1 VRVVTRRRAG
11 TGFSTRPWRAIH
23 AIARGRVTLP
33 SSSMKSGVVTP
44 FAGSA
49 RGPADRRGA
58 RPRVAGRRSPR
69 EPVTADAEELGRGG
83 VETRAAA
90 PAFDDA
96 VDVRAGQGSPG
107 ERPRRQAHPRNVVVH
122 DVRRGDGAVFLEVD
136 ASERVVDDLLGT
148 DCCRGRLFLR
158 APVRGLSERRRA
170 IGLRSSELP
179 APSDFA
185 ISAVAKKS
193 YAPAV
198 TCAKRRRCAG
208 LLRTSRSRSL
218 SGAPRTRT
226 WNRRFWRPV
235 RKSLS
240 AGCLRGARQLT
251 RHRRART
258 PLAVVAPS
266 PRSCACSRWSR
277 PGRRRSGRS
286 QGPPDHRPRAP
297 TTV

>member
-1 VRVVTRRRAG
+1 
-11 TGFSTRPWRAIH
+11 
-23 AIARGRVTLP
+23 
-33 SSSMKSGVVTP
+33 MKSGVVTP

-218 SGAPRTRT
+218 SGAPRDS
-226 WNRRFWRPV
+226 NLESPV
-235 RKSLS
+235 LETDDTGLDETGVFSR
-240 AGCLRGARQLT
+240 AGVGGLT
-251 RHRRART
+251 RLAGTNQAANGTLCGGGWPDLAPATTSCDDKCGCTRGRAVSGCSANGRLSGNRSARRE
-258 PLAVVAPS
+258 VSAPAF
-266 PRSCACSRWSR
+266 R
-277 PGRRRSGRS
+277 
-286 QGPPDHRPRAP
+286 
-297 TTV
+297 

>member
-1 VRVVTRRRAG
+1 MTRRRAG

-158 APVRGLSERRRA
+158 APVRGLSER
-170 IGLRSSELP
+170 
-179 APSDFA
+179 APCDRFA
-185 ISAVAKKS
+185 IV
-193 YAPAV
+193 
-198 TCAKRRRCAG
+198 
-208 LLRTSRSRSL
+208 RT
-218 SGAPRTRT
+218 PRTE
-226 WNRRFWRPV
+226 RFRDI
-235 RKSLS
+235 
-240 AGCLRGARQLT
+240 
-251 RHRRART
+251 
-258 PLAVVAPS
+258 
-266 PRSCACSRWSR
+266 
-277 PGRRRSGRS
+277 GRREEELCSCGHLR
-286 QGPPDHRPRAP
+286 QKTALCRASAYFALSERGTQDSNLESP
-297 TTV
+297 VLETG

>member
-1 VRVVTRRRAG
+1 VLALGWRDADLLASPSRLTLRNSVEGVSRLAPPPPPSMTRSMSALVRG
-11 TGFSTRPWRAIH
+11 
-23 AIARGRVTLP
+23 
-33 SSSMKSGVVTP
+33 
-44 FAGSA
+44 
-49 RGPADRRGA
+49 
-58 RPRVAGRRSPR
+58 
-69 EPVTADAEELGRGG
+69 
-83 VETRAAA
+83 
-90 PAFDDA
+90 
-96 VDVRAGQGSPG
+96 VRANVRADKLTLATLSFTTSAVATAPFSLRSTLRSESLTTSSVPIVAAVGCSS
-107 ERPRRQAHPRNVVVH
+107 ERQSAAYRK
-122 DVRRGDGAVFLEVD
+122 GAV
-136 ASERVVDDLLGT
+136 
-148 DCCRGRLFLR
+148 
-158 APVRGLSERRRA
+158 
-170 IGLRSSELP
+170 RSVCDRQKLP

-208 LLRTSRSRSL
+208 LLRTSRSL

-297 TTV
+297 TTCLRAYPRHAPSAAARLALARRSSARA

>member
-1 VRVVTRRRAG
+1 
-11 TGFSTRPWRAIH
+11 
-23 AIARGRVTLP
+23 
-33 SSSMKSGVVTP
+33 MKSGVVTP

-235 RKSLS
+235 PSELADPES
-240 AGCLRGARQLT
+240 DAL
-251 RHRRART
+251 RRARLLVAELVER
-258 PLAVVAPS
+258 PPPGPVVSDSTISRRAFQRSRSTTRRRPPS
-266 PRSCACSRWSR
+266 PPGAARS
-277 PGRRRSGRS
+277 
-286 QGPPDHRPRAP
+286 
-297 TTV
+297 